1 MNKSFS
7 LTTLLVSYGL
17 SLGLFALLCPAEEMQ
32 QGLVFQVIV
41 LVIASEAWNFLWWLP
56 SLFLMFREAKQQK
69 EEKRYGTMAKL
80 TSPIL
85 LVVPP
90 LLYLAMAGLS
100 MVLPSGSLA
109 EACGFAD
116 MGALFKASYAS
127 VVLLFVAALFFPL
140 FPFSFTNFWEYFHW
154 DSPLS
159 VDRGMVDAPQSAAAD
174 AEVPSTTH
182 DALPQHHSAS
192 YAQNLATL
200 QSLMQEGEEL
210 VYATAPQVELLWRR
224 SGKGAVSTAVCLVT
238 LTVGLGGLVGLTQV
252 TDSSLR
258 LFCGAV
264 ALLGAVMGVWSY
276 RAIRTEKKRL
286 ATCDY
291 FLTTKRFCRLNA
303 TDKPKSI
310 FWEKDKPSISLSQIP
325 GTDVGNVHISPTSGL
340 ISRLLTTLGGDSATQ
355 KSEKQG
361 ESDGMEYIA
370 SCVPVHA
377 LVLQLN
383 TPSSAEDSHA

>member
-7 LTTLLVSYGL
+7 LTTLVVSYGL
-17 SLGLFALLCPAEEMQ
+17 ALGLFALLCPAGELQ

-41 LVIASEAWNFLWWLP
+41 LVLASEAWNFLWWLP

-69 EEKRYGTMAKL
+69 EEKRYTKMAKL

-140 FPFSFTNFWEYFHW
+140 FPFSFTNFGEYFHW
-154 DSPLS
+154 DSPLRA
-159 VDRGMVDAPQSAAAD
+159 DRGMVDAPQPAAAD
-174 AEVPSTTH
+174 AEVSGTTH
-182 DALPQHHSAS
+182 DALPQHHSVS

-238 LTVGLGGLVGLTQV
+238 LAVGLGGLVGLTQV

-258 LFCGAV
+258 LFCGV
-264 ALLGAVMGVWSY
+264 LALLGLVMGVWSY

-310 FWEKDKPSISLSQIP
+310 FWEKDKPNISLSQIP
-325 GTDVGNVHISPTSGL
+325 GTDVGNIHISPTSGFV
-340 ISRLLTTLGGDSATQ
+340 SRLMTTFGGDSFSK

-361 ESDGMEYIA
+361 ELEGMEYIA
-370 SCVPVHA
+370 ACVPVHA
-377 LVLQLN
+377 LVQQLN
-383 TPSSAEDSHA
+383 TPSSVEK

>member
-1 MNKSFS
+1 MNKPFS

-17 SLGLFALLCPAEEMQ
+17 ALGLFALLCPEGDMQ

-41 LVIASEAWNFLWWLP
+41 LVLASEAWNFLWWLP
-56 SLFLMFREAKQQK
+56 SLFLMSREAKQQK
-69 EEKRYGTMAKL
+69 EEKRYGKLAKL

-90 LLYLAMAGLS
+90 LLYLAMAGLR
-100 MVLPSGSLA
+100 MALP
-109 EACGFAD
+109 EVCGFAD
-116 MGALFKASYAS
+116 IGALFKASYAS
-127 VVLLFVAALFFPL
+127 IVLLFGAALFFPL

-159 VDRGMVDAPQSAAAD
+159 ADRGMVDAPQPATAA

-182 DALPQHHSAS
+182 DALPQQHSAA

-238 LTVGLGGLVGLTQV
+238 LAVGLGGLVGLTQA
-252 TDSSLR
+252 TDSSMR
-258 LFCGAV
+258 LFCGGL
-264 ALLGAVMGVWSY
+264 ALLGLVMGVWSY

-325 GTDVGNVHISPTSGL
+325 GTDVGNIHISPTSGFV
-340 ISRLLTTLGGDSATQ
+340 SRLMTTFGGDSYSK

-361 ESDGMEYIA
+361 ELEGMEYVA
-370 SCVPVHA
+370 SCVSIHA
-377 LVLQLN
+377 LVQQLN
-383 TPSSAEDSHA
+383 TPSSVEK

>member
-1 MNKSFS
+1 MNKPFS
-7 LTTLLVSYGL
+7 LTTLVVSYGL
-17 SLGLFALLCPAEEMQ
+17 ALGLFALLCPEGEMQ

-41 LVIASEAWNFLWWLP
+41 LVLASEAWNFLWWLP
-56 SLFLMFREAKQQK
+56 SLFLMSREAKQQK
-69 EEKRYGTMAKL
+69 EEKRYGKLAKL

-90 LLYLAMAGLS
+90 LLYLAMAGLR
-100 MVLPSGSLA
+100 MALP

-116 MGALFKASYAS
+116 IGALFKASYAS
-127 VVLLFVAALFFPL
+127 VVLLFVAAVFFPL

-159 VDRGMVDAPQSAAAD
+159 ADRGMVDAPQPATAA

-182 DALPQHHSAS
+182 DALQQHHSTF
-192 YAQNLATL
+192 YEQNLATL
-200 QSLMQEGEEL
+200 RTLLQEGEEL

-238 LTVGLGGLVGLTQV
+238 LAVGLGGLVGLTQV

-258 LFCGAV
+258 LFCGV
-264 ALLGAVMGVWSY
+264 LALLGLVMGVWSY

-325 GTDVGNVHISPTSGL
+325 GTDVGNIHISPTSGFV
-340 ISRLLTTLGGDSATQ
+340 SRLMTTFGGDSFSK

-361 ESDGMEYIA
+361 ESEGMEYVA
-370 SCVPVHA
+370 SCVSIHA
-377 LVLQLN
+377 LVQQLN
-383 TPSSAEDSHA
+383 TPSSVEK